1 VQRNNNQGVYSMAIT
16 TLKEM
21 RTRVNDREVF
31 KGNSVYSEHTGAN
44 LYCVYSYGSH
54 FPMYVYDYVIE
65 KWIGNTSKYG
75 VTTSKHQ
82 SKCHP
87 NNVSFWLDTDGM
99 KELIQLGGFVQY
111 KTAREV

>member
-1 VQRNNNQGVYSMAIT
+1 MAIT
-16 TLKEM
+16 TLKDM
-21 RTRVNDREVF
+21 KTRVNDLEVF

-44 LYCVYSYGSH
+44 LYCVYSYGYH
-54 FPMYVYDYVIE
+54 FPMYVYDYMIG
-65 KWIGNTSKYG
+65 KWIGNSSKYG

-82 SKCHP
+82 GKCHP
-87 NNVSFWLDTDGM
+87 NNVSFWLDTTGM